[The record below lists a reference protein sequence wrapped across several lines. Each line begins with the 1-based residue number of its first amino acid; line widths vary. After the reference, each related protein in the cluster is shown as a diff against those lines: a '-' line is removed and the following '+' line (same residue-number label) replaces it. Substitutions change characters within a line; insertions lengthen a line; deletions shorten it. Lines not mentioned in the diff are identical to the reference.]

1 MRLRS
6 AAVVV
11 VSAILL
17 TGCGG
22 GDQAEPETSSGSAAA
37 TGQTSETPQSEESSE
52 PTEAPVPSESS
63 SPAAD
68 DLLLELPDEAML
80 AADELEP
87 AGEVRGTVEGP
98 GDWILGSA
106 CLVPPPS
113 AVAMRTVTQGLYES
127 TDPVGIQQVAVFA
140 TVDEA
145 VDAAATVAAAMES
158 CATNPPAESGS
169 YRVEDV
175 TVGTQGRGL
184 ANNYAELGDDA
195 PGTYAA
201 VTRRGNAVTVVSLM
215 SGEESVGTAR
225 EMVDRGLDRAFDAL
239 CLYDSAGC

>member
-11 VSAILL
+11 VSALLL

-22 GDQAEPETSSGSAAA
+22 GEPAEDDGSPSSAAA
-37 TGQTSETPQSEESSE
+37 TDQTTEPAESSDPAE
-52 PTEAPVPSESS
+52 TTEPSESS
-63 SPAAD
+63 SPSE

-80 AADELEP
+80 AADALEP
-87 AGEVRGTVEGP
+87 VGADRGSVDGP
-98 GDWILGSA
+98 TDWVLSSA
-106 CLVPPPS
+106 CLVPQPS

-140 TVDEA
+140 TVDGA
-145 VDAAATVAAAMES
+145 VDEAATIAAAMEA

-184 ANNYAELGDDA
+184 ANSYAEPGDDA
-195 PGTYAA
+195 PGTYTA

-225 EMVDRGLDRAFDAL
+225 EMVSGGLERAFDAL

>member
-11 VSAILL
+11 VSALLL

-22 GDQAEPETSSGSAAA
+22 GEPAEDDGSPSSAAA
-37 TGQTSETPQSEESSE
+37 TDQTTEPAESSDPAE
-52 PTEAPVPSESS
+52 TTEPSESS
-63 SPAAD
+63 SPSE

-80 AADELEP
+80 AADALEP
-87 AGEVRGTVEGP
+87 VGADRGSVDGP
-98 GDWILGSA
+98 TDWVLSSA
-106 CLVPPPS
+106 CLVPQPS

-145 VDAAATVAAAMES
+145 VDEAATIAAAMEA

-184 ANNYAELGDDA
+184 ANSYAEPGDDA
-195 PGTYAA
+195 PGTYTA

-225 EMVDRGLDRAFDAL
+225 EMVSGGLERAFDAL

>member
-11 VSAILL
+11 VSALL
-17 TGCGG
+17 LAGCGG

-37 TGQTSETPQSEESSE
+37 TDQTSEPAEAEESSG
-52 PTEAPVPSESS
+52 PSESS
-63 SPAAD
+63 APAED

-80 AADELEP
+80 AADALEP
-87 AGEVRGTVEGP
+87 AGEDRGTVEGP
-98 GDWILGSA
+98 GDWLLGSA

-113 AVAMRTVTQGLYES
+113 AAAMRTVTQGLYES

-145 VDAAATVAAAMES
+145 VDEAATIAAAMEA

-184 ANNYAELGDDA
+184 ANNYAEPGDDA

>member
-1 MRLRS
+1 MGLRS

-11 VSAILL
+11 VSALLL

-37 TGQTSETPQSEESSE
+37 SEPAESAEPSESSE
-52 PTEAPVPSESS
+52 PTETPAPSESP
-63 SPAAD
+63 SPAED

-80 AADELEP
+80 APDALEP
-87 AGEVRGTVEGP
+87 VGADRGSVDGP
-98 GDWILGSA
+98 TDWVLGSA
-106 CLVPPPS
+106 CLVPQPS

-140 TVDEA
+140 TVDGA
-145 VDAAATVAAAMES
+145 VDEAATIAAAMEA

-184 ANNYAELGDDA
+184 ANSYAEPGDDA
-195 PGTYAA
+195 PGTYTA

-225 EMVDRGLDRAFDAL
+225 EMVSGGLERAFDAL

>member
-1 MRLRS
+1 MTLRS

-11 VSAILL
+11 VVSALLL

-22 GDQAEPETSSGSAAA
+22 GDPTEPETSSGSAAA
-37 TGQTSETPQSEESSE
+37 TDQTSEPAE
-52 PTEAPVPSESS
+52 PSESS
-63 SPAAD
+63 APAED

-80 AADELEP
+80 ATDELEP
-87 AGEVRGTVEGP
+87 AGEDRGTVEGP
-98 GDWILGSA
+98 GDWLLGSA
-106 CLVPPPS
+106 CLVQPPS

-145 VDAAATVAAAMES
+145 VEEAATIAAAMEA

>member
-1 MRLRS
+1 MRIRS
-6 AAVVV
+6 AAAVVV
-11 VSAILL
+11 SALL
-17 TGCGG
+17 LAGCGG
-22 GDQAEPETSSGSAAA
+22 GDPAAPETSSGSATA
-37 TGQTSETPQSEESSE
+37 TDQTSETTGSEDPSE
-52 PTEAPVPSESS
+52 PSETPEPSES

-80 AADELEP
+80 AADALEP
-87 AGEVRGTVEGP
+87 VGQDQGSVDGP
-98 GDWILGSA
+98 TDWVLGSA
-106 CLVPPPS
+106 CLVPQPS
-113 AVAMRTVTQGLYES
+113 AVAMRTVSQGLYES

-145 VDAAATVAAAMES
+145 VDAAATVAAAMEA

-184 ANNYAELGDDA
+184 ANNYAEPGDDA

-225 EMVDRGLDRAFDAL
+225 EMVGRGLDRAFDAL